1 MFTVTPPRKKNL
13 ASSLDSDR
21 RNMIA
26 LQPDGRL
33 LTIAASINAARQE
46 GTAADMQ
53 RACTEFLRTA
63 YDFYEVPE
71 CSVRVLA
78 ARPLR
83 VREYSTTEL
92 FGDYHPDT
100 RVIRVWQRT
109 AIRKEITSFGTFLST
124 LCLNSVTTWISTGL
138 DSAIPGT
145 RVDSMNGLRCSTT
158 TREAQCRRSWCG
170 FPFAA
175 DAAALTGSGQI
186 EVAEG
191 R

>member
-13 ASSLDSDR
+13 AWFLDSDR

-26 LQPDGRL
+26 LQPDCRL

-63 YDFYEVPE
+63 YHFYEVPE

-100 RVIRVWQRT
+100 RVIRVWQ
-109 AIRKEITSFGTFLST
+109 
-124 LCLNSVTTWISTGL
+124 
-138 DSAIPGT
+138 
-145 RVDSMNGLRCSTT
+145 
-158 TREAQCRRSWCG
+158 
-170 FPFAA
+170 
-175 DAAALTGSGQI
+175 
-186 EVAEG
+186 
-191 R
+191 